1 MANALDDVEQDGDD
15 DRQAALARG
24 TGLDEGGLFGG
35 PGLAF
40 GEGLVGGA
48 GDVEEDV
55 DDVLGVGRE
64 VAEVDGAVLGQ
75 SVRKP
80 KS

>member
-1 MANALDDVEQDGDD
+1 MADPLDDVEEDGHDD
-15 DRQAALARG
+15 GEAALAWWA
-24 TGLDEGGLFGG
+24 GLDEGGLFER

-40 GEGLVGGA
+40 GERLVGGA
-48 GDVEEDV
+48 GDVQEDV

-80 KS
+80 NS